1 MPRMA
6 CIFGAFRCSLQ
17 GIAINEPH
25 DMPAMIETPEGYA
38 PQKPE
43 TLSAYL
49 SGIDA
54 VRRIL
59 GGAPDRWTIAEV
71 GDGNL
76 NLVFIVKGPEGG
88 VAVKQALPYVR
99 LVGESW
105 PLPLSRAHYEHMALT
120 EQARLTGALV
130 PKIHHYDERQALIVM
145 ELLEPHIIMRR
156 GMIAATEYPKF
167 ADDIST
173 FMARTLYFTS
183 DLALTADRKKAL
195 IAAFAG
201 NSALCKITEDL
212 IFTDPYR
219 VAELNRWTS
228 PQLDAYAARWREDGD
243 LKVAVSR
250 LKLKFLS
257 SAEAMLHGDLHTGS
271 IMLTPEDTRIIDP
284 EFAFIGP
291 MGFDVGAIVANFL
304 INFFA
309 QDGHEKQPGDRDAYR
324 DWVLSTLEQII
335 TQFRQKFLALWRE
348 NPTGDAY
355 PSSLFQGSGGEAR
368 LELERQAY
376 MDRLWA
382 DTVGFAAAKMIRR
395 ILGLAHNIDLELIE
409 DPDRRATCEAR
420 ALTLARD
427 MMVNSA
433 RYPTI
438 ASVTEAARRVRMEM
452 ASY

>member
-1 MPRMA
+1 
-6 CIFGAFRCSLQ
+6 
-17 GIAINEPH
+17 
-25 DMPAMIETPEGYA
+25 MIETREGYA

-43 TLSAYL
+43 TLAAYL
-49 SGIDA
+49 SGIE
-54 VRRIL
+54 RR
-59 GGAPDRWTIAEV
+59 APHSWRQGRSNGRIAEV

-76 NLVFIVKGPEGG
+76 NLVFIVKGPSGG

-120 EQARLTGALV
+120 EQARLTGRLV
-130 PKIHHYDERQALIVM
+130 PKIHHYDETLALIVM

-156 GMIAATEYPKF
+156 GMIQAVDYPKF

-201 NSALCKITEDL
+201 NTALCKITEDL

-257 SAEAMLHGDLHTGS
+257 CAEAMLHGDLHTGS
-271 IMLTPEDTRIIDP
+271 IMLTPEETRVIDP
-284 EFAFIGP
+284 EFAFMGP

-304 INFFA
+304 LNFFA
-309 QDGHEKQPGDRDAYR
+309 QDGHEKTPGERDA
-324 DWVLSTLEQII
+324 LSRLGADDAGADHRPIP
-335 TQFRQKFLALWRE
+335 RE
-348 NPTGDAY
+348 
-355 PSSLFQGSGGEAR
+355 PSSRCGATTPRAMPIPPRCSRVPKAKRGSRRSA
-368 LELERQAY
+368 QAY
-376 MDRLWA
+376 MDRLWT

-395 ILGLAHNIDLELIE
+395 ILGLAHNIDLEWIE
-409 DPDRRATCEAR
+409 DKDRRATCEAR

-427 MMVNSA
+427 MMVNA
-433 RYPTI
+433 AGYPTVQ
-438 ASVTEAARRVRMEM
+438 SVTEAARRVRQEM
-452 ASY
+452 TRY

>member
-1 MPRMA
+1 MSAR
-6 CIFGAFRCSLQ
+6 
-17 GIAINEPH
+17 
-25 DMPAMIETPEGYA
+25 IETPPGYS
-38 PQKPE
+38 PQQPA
-43 TLSAYL
+43 TLAAYL
-49 SGIDA
+49 SAIPS
-54 VRRIL
+54 VCVIL
-59 GGAPDRWTIAEV
+59 GGTPAQWNIAEV

-76 NLVFIVKGPEGG
+76 NLVFIVKGPSGG

-105 PLPLSRAHYEHMALT
+105 PLPLSRAHYEHMALS
-120 EQARLTGALV
+120 EQARLTGRLV
-130 PKIHHYDERQALIVM
+130 PKIHHYDEGQALIVM

-156 GMIAATEYPKF
+156 GMIAATIYPKF

-183 DLALTADRKKAL
+183 DLALTADRKKAM

-201 NSALCKITEDL
+201 NTALCKITEDL

-228 PQLDAYAARWREDGD
+228 PQLDSYAKRWREDGD

-250 LKLKFLS
+250 LKVKFLS

-271 IMLTPEDTRIIDP
+271 VMLTPEDTRIIDP
-284 EFAFIGP
+284 EFAFMGP
-291 MGFDVGAIVANFL
+291 MGFDVGAVVANFL
-304 INFFA
+304 INYFSH
-309 QDGHEKQPGDRDAYR
+309 DGHEEAPGARDAYR
-324 DWVLSTLEQII
+324 ERVLSMLESIW
-335 TQFRQKFLALWRE
+335 TEFRAKFLALWRE

-355 PSSLFQGSGGEAR
+355 PKSLFEGAEGEAR
-368 LELERQAY
+368 LETERQAY

-395 ILGLAHNIDLELIE
+395 ILGLAHNIDLEWIA
-409 DPDRRATCEAR
+409 DKDRRATCEAR

-427 MMVNSA
+427 MMVNRE
-433 RYPTI
+433 RYPSI
-438 ASVTEAARRVRMEM
+438 RSVTEAARRIRAEM
-452 ASY
+452 KSY